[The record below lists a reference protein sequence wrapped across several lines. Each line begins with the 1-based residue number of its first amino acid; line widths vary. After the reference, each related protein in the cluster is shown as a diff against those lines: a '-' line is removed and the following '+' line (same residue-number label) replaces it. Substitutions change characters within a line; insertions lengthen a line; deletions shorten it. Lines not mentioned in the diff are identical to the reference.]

1 MDTEQ
6 LPTRTG
12 PGIVYSQYE
21 SRQVAAEQCVAMHG
35 LSYLV
40 AGNLRMVEAGVSQT
54 FGAGSLLFYRKNFL
68 AKFTKLPA
76 ENGPFQAITVVFDQ
90 AVLRAFSQQHGLSR
104 EHPEVART
112 ATLSLGTNR
121 PLQRFYA
128 TLQPYFAQPL
138 PEPLARLKQ
147 QEALRLLLHTHPAL
161 QQVLFDFGQPGKI
174 DLEGFMRQHFRCNIG
189 LLQLA
194 YLTGRSLATFKR
206 DFTRIFQDS
215 PTRWLYRQR
224 LAEAH
229 YLLQEE
235 NIRPSDVYQEVGFES
250 LAHFSHAFKQLFGR
264 TPSSV
269 YAAAPACQARASPRL
284 PS

>member
-1 MDTEQ
+1 METEQ
-6 LPTRTG
+6 LPPSTG

-21 SRQVAAEQCVAMHG
+21 NRQVAAEQCVATHG
-35 LSYLV
+35 MSYLL
-40 AGNLRMVEAGVSQT
+40 AGSLRMAEAGDSQT

-76 ENGPFQAITVVFDQ
+76 ENGPFRAITVVFDQ
-90 AVLRAFSQQHGLSR
+90 AMLRAFHQQHGRRS
-104 EHPEVART
+104 EEPEIART
-112 ATLSLGTNR
+112 AALSLGANR
-121 PLQRFYA
+121 PLQRFFA
-128 TLQPYFAQPL
+128 TLQPYFEQPVPDL
-138 PEPLARLKQ
+138 LARLKQ

-161 QQVLFDFGQPGKI
+161 QPVLFDFGQPGKI
-174 DLEGFMRQHFRCNIG
+174 DLEVFMRQHFRCNIS
-189 LLQLA
+189 LSQLA

-235 NIRPSDVYQEVGFES
+235 KMRPSDVYQEVGFES

-269 YAAAPACQARASPRL
+269 HAAVLARQARASPRL
-284 PS
+284 PA